1 MNQTHR
7 FMVLIGEQ
15 LGSDKTIVTDE
26 PGVGVVDAYGPL
38 KVNGKRFRSEN

>member
-7 FMVLIGEQ
+7 FIVLIGEQ

-26 PGVGVVDAYGPL
+26 PGVGVVRHIESKWKEIY
-38 KVNGKRFRSEN
+38 V